1 MEISGSVVA
10 PETTHQD
17 ISDSDTWTELKRDL
31 PWNVVVW
38 DDPINLMVYVT
49 YVFQKLFN
57 FSKEKAHR
65 LMMEVHTTGKAIVA
79 TEPREKAELDVMRL
93 HSHGLWATMEQLD
106 G

>member
-1 MEISGSVVA
+1 MVA

-17 ISDSDTWTELKRDL
+17 ITDSDTWTDQRRDL
-31 PWNVVVW
+31 PWHVVVW

-79 TEPREKAELDVMRL
+79 TESREKAELDVMRL
-93 HSHGLWATMEQLD
+93 HSHGLWATMEQQD